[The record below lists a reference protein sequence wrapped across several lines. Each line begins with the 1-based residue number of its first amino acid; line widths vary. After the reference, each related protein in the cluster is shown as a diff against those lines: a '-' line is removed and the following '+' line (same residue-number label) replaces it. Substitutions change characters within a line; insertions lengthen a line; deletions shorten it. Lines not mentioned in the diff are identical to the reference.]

1 MARNEV
7 LPWETKTAYYA
18 DDFYDYYSRRSVSF
32 FYVKDLGYYRE
43 SKCIGDKNH
52 TLKGGYLYVNIISSY
67 FYCGACHGGNLQ
79 AAEIT
84 ENNRNAYYRNRI
96 RAIRFKSSR
105 FLYIGDFSG
114 LEKNGVNNYFVKGR
128 IIPVLNDLKKQGDR
142 QSCCLLFRRPVK

>member
-1 MARNEV
+1 MAQGMKFSLGKPKLLIMLMTSTIITVAEV
-7 LPWETKTAYYA
+7 SA
-18 DDFYDYYSRRSVSF
+18 F

-84 ENNRNAYYRNRI
+84 KNNRNAYYRNRI
-96 RAIRFKSSR
+96 GAIRFKSSR

-128 IIPVLNDLKKQGDR
+128 IIP
-142 QSCCLLFRRPVK
+142 

>member
-1 MARNEV
+1 MAQGMKFSLGKPKLLIMLMTSTIITVAEV
-7 LPWETKTAYYA
+7 SA
-18 DDFYDYYSRRSVSF
+18 F
-32 FYVKDLGYYRE
+32 FYVKDLEYYKE

-128 IIPVLNDLKKQGDR
+128 IIP
-142 QSCCLLFRRPVK
+142 